1 MVKWGV
7 LGLGKIAKKF
17 VSDLAMVSNAELHAV
32 ASRSVDKAK
41 AFAQEFNAK
50 NTYGSYQELF
60 NDKDVQV
67 IYIATPHQNHSELS
81 IQAMQH
87 GKHVLCEKPLGVN
100 AKQVKAMI
108 AASVKNDVFLMEGLW
123 SRFNP
128 TIKKIKEL
136 IAKGE
141 IGDLRY
147 LYANFAFYALDRD
160 KNGRLLN
167 PELAGGSLLD
177 IGIYPIFLA
186 YLFLGKPD
194 AIMATSNFYETGA
207 EIQTSMI
214 FSYANAQ
221 AMLNSG
227 LSSNSDSIA
236 EFSGSKGSILVPKRW
251 HEAEGYAI
259 QKDGISTSF
268 SLPLKG
274 VGFTYEIEEVQQCIL
289 EDKKESSLWTHK
301 NSLELAELLDA
312 VRKQAGVVFPFEE

>member
-251 HEAEGYAI
+251 HEAEGFRSR
-259 QKDGISTSF
+259 GIIRCCAQTGGSCFSF
-268 SLPLKG
+268 
-274 VGFTYEIEEVQQCIL
+274 
-289 EDKKESSLWTHK
+289 
-301 NSLELAELLDA
+301 
-312 VRKQAGVVFPFEE
+312 

>member
-194 AIMATSNFYETGA
+194 AIMATSNFY
-207 EIQTSMI
+207 
-214 FSYANAQ
+214 
-221 AMLNSG
+221 G